1 MNLVWITNASYEG
14 GHMLMLTFNDGKQ
27 GVVDLKSY
35 TEKYP
40 AFAPLKDVNVFSDFA
55 LDGWTVTWLNGRL
68 DIAPETLYARI

>member
-1 MNLVWITNASYEG
+1 
-14 GHMLMLTFNDGKQ
+14 MLTFNDGKQ